1 MFFSDGKEYALKQI
15 DGTGLSMSACR
26 EIALLREL
34 KHQNVITLIRVFLS
48 HNDRKVFLLIDY
60 AEHDLWH
67 IIKFHRAAKATKKQ
81 VVVPRGMVK
90 SLLYQILDGIH
101 YLHSNWVLHRD
112 LKPANILVM
121 GDGNERGRVKIAD
134 MGFCAALQCPI
145 ETAGRSGSRG
155 GYLLVSRSG
164 TAARRSS
171 LHQGYRHLG
180 YWLYFRRTTHFG
192 AHFPLPPGRH
202 KDQ

>member
-1 MFFSDGKEYALKQI
+1 VSRSPGAPNIYINVYFLSHSDGKEYALKQI

-81 VVVPRGMVK
+81 VVVPPKWRTCSTMRAAKWGAEPTATSTRPSGRRRGEQVTWCSK
-90 SLLYQILDGIH
+90 
-101 YLHSNWVLHRD
+101 YLH
-112 LKPANILVM
+112 
-121 GDGNERGRVKIAD
+121 
-134 MGFCAALQCPI
+134 
-145 ETAGRSGSRG
+145 
-155 GYLLVSRSG
+155 
-164 TAARRSS
+164 
-171 LHQGYRHLG
+171 
-180 YWLYFRRTTHFG
+180 
-192 AHFPLPPGRH
+192 
-202 KDQ
+202 